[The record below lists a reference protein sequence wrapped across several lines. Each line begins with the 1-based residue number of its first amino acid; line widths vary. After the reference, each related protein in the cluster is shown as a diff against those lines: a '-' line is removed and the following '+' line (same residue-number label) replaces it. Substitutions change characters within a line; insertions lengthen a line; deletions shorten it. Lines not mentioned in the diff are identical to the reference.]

1 MAFNALEALREAG
14 NPVDQLSEAQRNV
27 FASLSEDEVEVL
39 NSIKRRLDE
48 IDEDP
53 DVSAHDVKVF

>member
-14 NPVDQLSEAQRNV
+14 NPVDQLSEAQRGV
-27 FASLSEDEVEVL
+27 FASLSEEEVEVL

-48 IDEDP
+48 IDENV
-53 DVSAHDVKVF
+53 DVTAHDVKVF

>member
-1 MAFNALEALREAG
+1 MAFDALRALREAG
-14 NPVDQLSEAQRNV
+14 NPVDLLSAAQRKV
-27 FASLSEDEVEVL
+27 FASLSEDEVQVL

-53 DVSAHDVKVF
+53 EVSGHDVKVF

>member
-1 MAFNALEALREAG
+1 MAFDALEALREAG
-14 NPVDQLSEAQRNV
+14 NPVDQLSQAQREV

-48 IDEDP
+48 IDEDV
-53 DVSAHDVKVF
+53 DVTAHDAKLF